1 MDDLFTKVCPVCNKT
16 FSVTYPSLWTYKRG
30 PVYYCRYN
38 CWRAPEKKGESMK
51 RNTLTLE
58 QKKKAVQIALE
69 GGDPLGYLADLGMN
83 SPAQAWFYI
92 KKKLKESNP
101 ELFEKLPKRLE
112 RKDKKRA
119 GRVTTFKGKEY
130 ELMEKPEPKTAG
142 DAMAA
147 CAEAADKFFG
157 QCKGMGL
164 LNAEIPESKPAG
176 IPHATAAI
184 YVEKAEEPVPAEPV
198 RMTFDEWLSTVGM
211 LRQIC
216 VKLGVTL

>member
-1 MDDLFTKVCPVCNKT
+1 MDDLFAKVCPVCKKT
-16 FSVTYPSLWTYKRG
+16 FSVTYPSLWTYKIG
-30 PVYYCRYN
+30 TTYYCRYN
-38 CWRAPEKKGESMK
+38 CWRVPQMKGESMK
-51 RNTLTLE
+51 RSTITLE

-69 GGDPLGYLADLGMN
+69 GGDPLTYLEGLGAN
-83 SPAQAWFYI
+83 SPTQTWFGI
-92 KKKLKESNP
+92 KKKLKASNP

-112 RKDKKRA
+112 RHDRKRA

-147 CAEAADKFFG
+147 CAEAADAFFG

-164 LNAEIPESKPAG
+164 KVETPEGEYADV
-176 IPHATAAI
+176 PHATAAV

-198 RMTFDEWLSTVGM
+198 KMTFDEWLSTVGM